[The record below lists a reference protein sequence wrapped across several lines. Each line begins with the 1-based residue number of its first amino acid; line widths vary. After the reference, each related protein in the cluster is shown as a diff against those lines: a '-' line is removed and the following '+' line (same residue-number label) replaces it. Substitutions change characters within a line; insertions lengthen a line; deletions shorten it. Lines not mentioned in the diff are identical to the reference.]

1 MAVIPG
7 AVTDGFGT
15 DWSGTDGFE
24 VPLAAPAPA
33 VLAGLMAERAPRVLV
48 LGDAL
53 RDCWLSGPAHRLG
66 RDAPVPVVEL
76 DATATAPGGAANVA
90 ANLAALGARVELVAV
105 VGDDADGRA
114 LRAELAACGV
124 GTGHMIVDPG
134 CRTPV
139 KRRIVAA
146 GQTVARYD
154 VGPGAVPG
162 APACAALDAAVD
174 GLLAARPKGHDGR
187 GGGGRLR
194 PGPARA
200 GRGAP
205 AGRAPGPDA
214 AAGRRRP
221 RPGPLGAG
229 PPGPGHAQR
238 GRGRASRSA
247 SRRRPGTGSA
257 GPPPD
262 TAGCSTG
269 SARPRCCSPW
279 TWTARCC
286 CRARSARRPRRPA
299 THPVAESYACGA
311 GDTFTAAATLAACA
325 GVDPPVRLA
334 LAQAAADVAVERAG
348 TAICGTDALTARLA
362 AADRGQVLEHREL
375 AAAVREHRRCGHRVV
390 FTNGCF
396 DVLHRG
402 HVAYLRQARGLGD
415 VLVVALNSDASVS
428 RLKGPQRPVNT
439 LADRAGVVGALDGV
453 DLVTAFDADTP
464 IGLIELLCPEVYA
477 KGGDYTPQ
485 MLAETPVVE
494 RLGGR
499 VRVLDYLSDHSTT
512 AIVDRIRTAPDGAP
526 R

>member
-1 MAVIPG
+1 MAVTAG
-7 AVTDGFGT
+7 SD
-15 DWSGTDGFE
+15 

-33 VLAGLMAERAPRVLV
+33 VLAGLIAERAPRVLV

-76 DATATAPGGAANVA
+76 DASATAPGGAANVA

-105 VGDDADGRA
+105 VGDDPDGRA

-124 GTGHMIVDPG
+124 GTTHMIVDAR
-134 CRTPV
+134 CQTPV

-154 VGPGAVPG
+154 VGPGAVPA
-162 APACAALDAAVD
+162 APTCAALDAAVD
-174 GLLAARPKGHDGR
+174 GLLADVDAVVLADYDLG
-187 GGGGRLR
+187 LL
-194 PGPARA
+194 
-200 GRGAP
+200 
-205 AGRAPGPDA
+205 GPDA
-214 AAGRRRP
+214 VTRLAARRDRMPLLVVDAHDPGRWAPTRPDLVTPSAMEAAHALGEPAPSGDRVGWAADRRH
-221 RPGPLGAG
+221 RLLDRLGAAEVLLTLDVDG
-229 PPGPGHAQR
+229 AVLL
-238 GRGRASRSA
+238 
-247 SRRRPGTGSA
+247 TGA
-257 GPPPD
+257 AE
-262 TAGCSTG
+262 TAV
-269 SARPRCCSPW
+269 
-279 TWTARCC
+279 
-286 CRARSARRPRRPA
+286 RRPA
-299 THPVAESYACGA
+299 AHRMAESYACGA
-311 GDTFTAAATLAACA
+311 GDTFTAAATVAACVGA
-325 GVDPPVRLA
+325 DPATRLA
-334 LAQAAADVAVERAG
+334 VAQAAADVAVERTG
-348 TAICGTDALTARLA
+348 TAVCGTDALTARLA

-375 AAAVREHRRCGHRVV
+375 AAAVREHRRAGHRVV

-464 IGLIELLCPEVYA
+464 IGLIELLCPEIYA

-499 VRVLDYLSDHSTT
+499 VRVLDYLSDHSTS
-512 AIVDRIRTAPDGAP
+512 AIVDRIRTAPDGAA

>member
-1 MAVIPG
+1 M
-7 AVTDGFGT
+7 D
-15 DWSGTDGFE
+15 
-24 VPLAAPAPA
+24 
-33 VLAGLMAERAPRVLV
+33 
-48 LGDAL
+48 
-53 RDCWLSGPAHRLG
+53 
-66 RDAPVPVVEL
+66 
-76 DATATAPGGAANVA
+76 
-90 ANLAALGARVELVAV
+90 AV
-105 VGDDADGRA
+105 VVADYDLGLLGPDAVHR
-114 LRAELAACGV
+114 
-124 GTGHMIVDPG
+124 
-134 CRTPV
+134 
-139 KRRIVAA
+139 
-146 GQTVARYD
+146 
-154 VGPGAVPG
+154 
-162 APACAALDAAVD
+162 
-174 GLLAARPKGHDGR
+174 LAARRDRMPLLVVDAHDPARWAPVRPDLVTPSAAEAALALGE
-187 GGGGRLR
+187 
-194 PGPARA
+194 PGPTGDRV
-200 GRGAP
+200 GW
-205 AGRAPGPDA
+205 A
-214 AAGRRRP
+214 AARHRRLLDR
-221 RPGPLGAG
+221 LGAAEVLLTLDVDGAVLLPGAFG
-229 PPGPGHAQR
+229 PA
-238 GRGRASRSA
+238 A
-247 SRRRPGTGSA
+247 
-257 GPPPD
+257 
-262 TAGCSTG
+262 
-269 SARPRCCSPW
+269 
-279 TWTARCC
+279 
-286 CRARSARRPRRPA
+286 RRPA

-362 AADRGQVLEHREL
+362 AADRGQVLQHREL